1 MTVSQTPMDRPKR
14 AVDRIREA
22 ARELFYRRGIRDV
35 GVEEIV
41 TTAGVTKPSLYRA
54 FASKDE
60 LAAAYIRDYDAEF
73 WARFERVTAP
83 FADDGRAAIL
93 AWLQSVEDR
102 TRTTLYRG
110 CGMTNAAVEYPD
122 RGHPARRAAVAN
134 KREYRRRLRA
144 LAARAGAPDPAMLGD
159 ALLLLIEG
167 SYASAQ
173 LFDGDGPAIHLVAA
187 GQALID
193 RALTDAALT
202 PVPSSG
208 PVPPSDNR

>member
-1 MTVSQTPMDRPKR
+1 MTAFVKPAERPKR
-14 AVDRIREA
+14 AVDRILET

-60 LAAAYIRDYDAEF
+60 LAAAYIRDYDKEF

-83 FADDGRAAIL
+83 HAGDPRAQVI
-93 AWLQSVEDR
+93 AWLESIEAR
-102 TRTTLYRG
+102 TKKRHYRG

-122 RGHPARRAAVAN
+122 RDHPARIASVEN
-134 KREYRRRLRA
+134 KKEYRRRLRA
-144 LAARAGAPDPAMLGD
+144 LAAALGAKDPDMLGD

-173 LFDGDGPAIHLVAA
+173 LFDGDGPALHLVEA
-187 GQALID
+187 GKALIE
-193 RALTDAALT
+193 AAL
-202 PVPSSG
+202 
-208 PVPPSDNR
+208 